1 MIKKNKSDFFENV
14 YTVVKK
20 IPFGKVTTLALLTDP
35 KYLAIAPYVVTFPN
49 GIFLTTV

>member
-20 IPFGKVTTLALLTDP
+20 IPFGKV
-35 KYLAIAPYVVTFPN
+35 
-49 GIFLTTV
+49 IFLSTLKKILS